1 MLADISTSFRK
12 GPVPRPLFNTTQQ
25 LPAHEEETIIGIPPP
40 APSTLKGGNTF
51 PAQQSFLSQ
60 AEASTGLSLGEPCR
74 IGRASTEPV
83 IALAATAPVLTAQD
97 LGYSL
102 DDSSMS
108 SSDSDDS
115 TDALWAADPLAS
127 FDRVL
132 DGLLVAPMPQS
143 FATPKPS
150 SSSPS
155 PTTSTDS
162 LTLSSLLSV
171 PLVSTAAGQ
180 QSVSSSS
187 PAGKQSKSSRSARPY
202 SQSLAAAAAAP
213 AVTVIHCE
221 TEYERELEA
230 AAALKQLIVVKVE
243 SSQHLVRTMGFSA
256 VLTDSL
262 TAAAAIRHA
271 WCCDCTVCGAHGV
284 WFWLPGVYHSSTP
297 AWRLTK
303 LVAGS

>member
-1 MLADISTSFRK
+1 M
-12 GPVPRPLFNTTQQ
+12 PRPLFNTTQQ

-40 APSTLKGGNTF
+40 VPSILKAGNTF

-83 IALAATAPVLTAQD
+83 VALAATAPVLTAQD

-102 DDSSMS
+102 DDSSIS

-115 TDALWAADPLAS
+115 ADALWAADPLAS

-132 DGLLVAPMPQS
+132 DGLLVAPIPQS
-143 FATPKPS
+143 FSAAKPPS
-150 SSSPS
+150 SSPG
-155 PTTSTDS
+155 PTTSADS

-180 QSVSSSS
+180 QQSAGQQSVSTSSSS
-187 PAGKQSKSSRSARPY
+187 PAGNQSKAKSSRPY

-243 SSQHLVRTMGFSA
+243 SSQHLVRTCRCFVQL
-256 VLTDSL
+256 VLLYFGGCRVMCLADVNVQRTVRTYGACLLHALWPGALASRC
-262 TAAAAIRHA
+262 AAQPTT
-271 WCCDCTVCGAHGV
+271 CVGA
-284 WFWLPGVYHSSTP
+284 
-297 AWRLTK
+297 
-303 LVAGS
+303 